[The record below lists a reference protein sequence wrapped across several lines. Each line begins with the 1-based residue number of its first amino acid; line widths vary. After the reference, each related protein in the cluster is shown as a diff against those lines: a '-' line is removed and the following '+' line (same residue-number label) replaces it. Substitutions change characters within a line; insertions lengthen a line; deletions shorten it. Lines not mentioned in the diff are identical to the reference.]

1 MKILDIMSVPPV
13 TVDMQDTVHRV
24 EEILVEHDL
33 SSVPVIDPER
43 RDCFG
48 IISLKDI
55 AHFNATRR
63 NPRTTLAWEMCTYK
77 PLTVGPQT
85 SIAEV
90 GRMMVE
96 HQIHHV
102 VVVEDARIAGIVSS
116 LDVIAAWLPPAAADP
131 VPGARQLP
139 SRPGGSS

>member
-1 MKILDIMSVPPV
+1 MENRIIDIMSVPPV
-13 TVDMQDTVHRV
+13 TVDMQDTVERV
-24 EEILVEHDL
+24 EEVLAEHDL
-33 SSVPVIDPER
+33 SSVPVIDSER

-55 AHFNATRR
+55 AHFNATKR

-77 PLTVGPQT
+77 PLTVGPQS

-102 VVVEDARIAGIVSS
+102 VVVVENARITGIVSS
-116 LDVIAAWLPPAAADP
+116 LDVIAALLPTHP
-131 VPGARQLP
+131 
-139 SRPGGSS
+139 